1 MYNWTMEER
10 PQNKLK
16 LLEIQDLLLR
26 ETDDE
31 HHLTVQEIIDH
42 LAAKGMKSER
52 KSIYLYMELLEAYGM
67 DIINDKE
74 QQNRYHVRSEERRGG
89 ERV

>member
-1 MYNWTMEER
+1 MEER

-31 HHLTVQEIIDH
+31 HHLTVQEIIDY
-42 LAAKGMKSER
+42 LAAKGIKSR
-52 KSIYLYMELLEAYGM
+52 A
-67 DIINDKE
+67 
-74 QQNRYHVRSEERRGG
+74 
-89 ERV
+89 

>member
-1 MYNWTMEER
+1 MEER

-31 HHLTVQEIIDH
+31 HHLTVQEIIDP
-42 LAAKGMKSER
+42 ET
-52 KSIYLYMELLEAYGM
+52 
-67 DIINDKE
+67 
-74 QQNRYHVRSEERRGG
+74 G
-89 ERV
+89 EVTQPLQ